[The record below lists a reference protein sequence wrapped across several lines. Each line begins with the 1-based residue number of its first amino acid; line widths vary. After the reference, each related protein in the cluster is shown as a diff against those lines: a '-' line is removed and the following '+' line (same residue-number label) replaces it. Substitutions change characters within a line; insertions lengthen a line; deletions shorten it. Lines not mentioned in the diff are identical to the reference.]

1 MGRRRNTKSSGGSGG
16 GKRNNKSSTPN
27 HKISNANNNT
37 NTTLGDDD
45 DTFALDLLDMDI
57 GSPLEFDIGTRVQ
70 LNLKGNKYTGTVAA
84 QWAGKKGWP
93 KDCKAPYLVL
103 VDDGMAIYCRRTDKD
118 FIKRSD
124 VPPMEVIYSE

>member
-16 GKRNNKSSTPN
+16 SKRNNKSSTPN
-27 HKISNANNNT
+27 HKISNANT
-37 NTTLGDDD
+37 NTSLGDDD

-57 GSPLEFDIGTRVQ
+57 GSPLEYDIGTRVQ
-70 LNLKGNKYTGTVAA
+70 LNLKGNEYTGTVAA
-84 QWAGKKGWP
+84 QWAGKKDWP

-118 FIKRSD
+118 FIKQSD
-124 VPPMEVIYSE
+124 VPPMEVIHSE

>member
-1 MGRRRNTKSSGGSGG
+1 MGRRRNTKSGGGGS
-16 GKRNNKSSTPN
+16 KRKKKDSNPH
-27 HKISNANNNT
+27 HKISNTNNNNT
-37 NTTLGDDD
+37 NPSLGNDD

-57 GSPLEFDIGTRVQ
+57 GSPLEYDIGTRVQ

-84 QWAGKKGWP
+84 QWVGRKCWLE
-93 KDCKAPYLVL
+93 DCKAPYLVL

-124 VPPMEVIYSE
+124 VPPMEVIHSE